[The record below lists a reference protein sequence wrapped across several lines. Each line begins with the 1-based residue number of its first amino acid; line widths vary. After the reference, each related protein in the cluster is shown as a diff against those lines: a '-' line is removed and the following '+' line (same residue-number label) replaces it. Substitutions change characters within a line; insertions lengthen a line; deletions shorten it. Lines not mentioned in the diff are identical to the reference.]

1 MFFKEVKN
9 WNTRYAQLADD
20 AQNNL
25 LKEFYLSTFSDASV
39 SVKDIPFVALDFET
53 TGLNSKTDDI
63 VSVGLVPFTLARIYC
78 KQSKHWVVQPRRNL
92 SESSIVIH
100 GITHNDVDNAPDFDN
115 IIAPLLDAL
124 RSKVI
129 VVHYSAIERGFFN
142 SALLLRL
149 KERIEFM
156 VVDTMELER
165 RALKAKQGLIGQIF
179 NTKLGSL
186 RLNDC
191 RKRYSL
197 PVYEG
202 HNALTDA
209 LATAELLQAQLRHHY
224 TEETPLCTIWS

>member
-25 LKEFYLSTFSDASV
+25 LKEFYLSTFSDASA

-129 VVHYSAIERGFFN
+129 VVHYAAIERGFFN

>member
-129 VVHYSAIERGFFN
+129 VVHYAAIERGFFN

>member
-129 VVHYSAIERGFFN
+129 VVHYAAIERGFFN

-165 RALKAKQGLIGQIF
+165 RALKAKQGLIGQLF

-197 PVYEG
+197 PAYEG
-202 HNALTDA
+202 HHALTDA

>member
-25 LKEFYLSTFSDASV
+25 LKEFYLSTFSDASA

-129 VVHYSAIERGFFN
+129 VVHYAAIERGFFN

-149 KERIEFM
+149 KEHIEFM

-165 RALKAKQGLIGQIF
+165 RALKAKQGLIGQLF

-202 HNALTDA
+202 HHALTDA
-209 LATAELLQAQLRHHY
+209 LATAELLQAQLRHHF

>member
-20 AQNNL
+20 TQNNL
-25 LKEFYLSTFSDASV
+25 LKEFYLSTFSDANA

-129 VVHYSAIERGFFN
+129 VVHYAAIERGFFN

-149 KERIEFM
+149 KEHIEFM

-165 RALKAKQGLIGQIF
+165 RALKAKQGLIGHIF

-202 HNALTDA
+202 HHALTDA

>member
-25 LKEFYLSTFSDASV
+25 LKEFYLSTFSDASA

-129 VVHYSAIERGFFN
+129 VVHYAAIERGFFN

-149 KERIEFM
+149 KEHIEFM

-165 RALKAKQGLIGQIF
+165 RALKAKQGLIGQLF

-202 HNALTDA
+202 HHALTDA

>member
-25 LKEFYLSTFSDASV
+25 LKEFYLSTFSDASA

-63 VSVGLVPFTLARIYC
+63 VSVGLVPFTLARIYF

-129 VVHYSAIERGFFN
+129 VVHYAAIERGFFN

-149 KERIEFM
+149 KEHIEFM

-165 RALKAKQGLIGQIF
+165 RALKAKQGLIGQLF

-197 PVYEG
+197 PAYEG
-202 HNALTDA
+202 HHALTDA

>member
-129 VVHYSAIERGFFN
+129 VVHYAAIERGFFN

-149 KERIEFM
+149 KEHIEFM

-165 RALKAKQGLIGQIF
+165 RALKAKQGLIGQLF

-202 HNALTDA
+202 HHALTDA

>member
-9 WNTRYAQLADD
+9 WNARYAQLADD

-25 LKEFYLSTFSDASV
+25 LKEFYLSTFSDASA

-129 VVHYSAIERGFFN
+129 VVHYAAIERGFFN

-149 KERIEFM
+149 KEHIEFM

-224 TEETPLCTIWS
+224 TEETPLCTIWT

>member
-25 LKEFYLSTFSDASV
+25 LKEFYLSTYSDATA

-129 VVHYSAIERGFFN
+129 VVHYAAIERGFFN

-149 KERIEFM
+149 KEHIEFM

-165 RALKAKQGLIGQIF
+165 RALKAKQGLIGQLF

-202 HNALTDA
+202 HHALTDA

>member
-129 VVHYSAIERGFFN
+129 VVHYAAIERGFFN

-165 RALKAKQGLIGQIF
+165 RALKAKQGLIGQLF

-197 PVYEG
+197 PAYEG
-202 HNALTDA
+202 HHALTDA

-224 TEETPLCTIWS
+224 TEETPLCTIWT

>member
-9 WNTRYAQLADD
+9 WNARYAQLADD

-129 VVHYSAIERGFFN
+129 VVHYAAIERGFFN

-165 RALKAKQGLIGQIF
+165 RALKAKQGLIGQLF

-197 PVYEG
+197 PAYEG
-202 HNALTDA
+202 HHALTDA

>member
-9 WNTRYAQLADD
+9 WNARYAQLADD

-25 LKEFYLSTFSDASV
+25 LKEFYLSTFSDASA

-149 KERIEFM
+149 KEHIEFM

-165 RALKAKQGLIGQIF
+165 RALKAKQGLIGQLF

>member
-25 LKEFYLSTFSDASV
+25 LKEFYLSTFSDASA

-129 VVHYSAIERGFFN
+129 VVHYAAIERGFFN

-149 KERIEFM
+149 KEHIEFM

-202 HNALTDA
+202 HHALTDA

>member
-25 LKEFYLSTFSDASV
+25 LKEFYLSTFSDASA

-115 IIAPLLDAL
+115 IIVPLLDAL

-129 VVHYSAIERGFFN
+129 VVHYAAIERGFFN

-149 KERIEFM
+149 KEHIEFM

-165 RALKAKQGLIGQIF
+165 RALKAKQGLIGQLF

-202 HNALTDA
+202 HHALTDA

>member
-9 WNTRYAQLADD
+9 WNARYAQLADD

-25 LKEFYLSTFSDASV
+25 LKEFYLSTFSDASA